1 MKQLYTCLFL
11 IVIVTSCLPTDKRYS
26 IWIKNNS
33 DEEVY
38 FVVSNYSDTLLPQ
51 TNKYVNLINANDR
64 MSIDSDQPW
73 EEVFSINYPKDTLQ
87 VFYFNVDT
95 INEYNWDIIRDEYKI
110 ISRSVYSK
118 DYLIHT
124 NWTITYP

>member
-110 ISRSVYSK
+110 I
-118 DYLIHT
+118 
-124 NWTITYP
+124 

>member
-11 IVIVTSCLPTDKRYS
+11 IVIVSSCLPTDKRYS
-26 IWIKNNS
+26 IWINNNL

-110 ISRSVYSK
+110 ISRRVYSK
-118 DYLIHT
+118 EYLINN